1 MALGILDTVGL
12 AATLVFAIPVA
23 VYGVEQLA
31 SGETLFGVALLA
43 VAAAMVLVPRYV
55 TTPDDIPGKAAEKA
69 VGTAVKSPEKSEK
82 NEQREN
88 QD

>member
-1 MALGILDTVGL
+1 MALGILDTIGL

-23 VYGVEQLA
+23 IYGIEQLA

-69 VGTAVKSPEKSEK
+69 VGSAVKNPEK
-82 NEQREN
+82 NETREKEE
-88 QD
+88 

>member
-1 MALGILDTVGL
+1 MALGILDTIGL

-23 VYGVEQLA
+23 IYGIEQLV

-69 VGTAVKSPEKSEK
+69 VGSAVKSPEK
-82 NEQREN
+82 NEEPKQQE
-88 QD
+88 